1 MAQRISRAKQRIKA
15 SGVPFQVPADAE
27 RAGRLSSVLHVLYLI
42 YNEGYVS
49 TSGARL
55 FRQELSGE
63 AIRLTRMLRELVP
76 GDGQVTGLLALMI
89 LTEAR
94 RPARTGPAGELVP
107 LAEQDRTL
115 WDASLIGEGV
125 ALAVEAMAAGP
136 PGEYQ
141 LQAAIAA
148 LHDEADRAEDTDWP
162 QILALYGMLE
172 RVSGGNP
179 MVSLNR
185 AVAAAMVH
193 GPVAGLALLEPLGA
207 SLGGHYRMHAV
218 RGHLFEMLGDHCTAF
233 AAYNAAAS
241 GTRSVPERN
250 YLTAKAAQAR
260 QRMGSSLPE
269 PSPLG
274 TAQGADIDIGRET
287 VARCPIC
294 DGFRDTFPP

>member
-1 MAQRISRAKQRIKA
+1 
-15 SGVPFQVPADAE
+15 
-27 RAGRLSSVLHVLYLI
+27 
-42 YNEGYVS
+42 
-49 TSGARL
+49 
-55 FRQELSGE
+55 
-63 AIRLTRMLRELVP
+63 
-76 GDGQVTGLLALMI
+76 VTGLLALMI
-89 LTEAR
+89 LMEAR

-115 WDASLIGEGV
+115 WDANLVGEGV

-136 PGEYQ
+136 AGEYQ

-148 LHDEADRAEDTDWP
+148 LHDEADRAEETDWP
-162 QILALYGMLE
+162 QILALYGILE

-207 SLGGHYRMHAV
+207 SLGGHYRLHAV

-241 GTRSVPERN
+241 GTRSIPERN

-260 QRMGSSLPE
+260 QRMDSLPK
-269 PSPLG
+269 PRS
-274 TAQGADIDIGRET
+274 
-287 VARCPIC
+287 
-294 DGFRDTFPP
+294 